1 MYRLASMRYISYI
14 YIYTGGCTKKWSAGW
29 GLKLANPPIGHDRRI
44 YRAYISAPVVA
55 RLKNEI
61 APTPAPQHLQL
72 PSSAP
77 APHGPSPPRLSSLL
91 LAAPQPPLYIS
102 GTSIS
107 VWQRGRFSLIAPIL
121 SFVQVSK
128 VHAIVWYAYSIRA
141 SILRPQPFNTIRSV
155 PVFSPTFVRRYIDTS
170 VGGTSLTPC
179 HFVSRLDWRLSN
191 PRPIDRWL
199 VNDRNR

>member
-1 MYRLASMRYISYI
+1 MIAVYI
-14 YIYTGGCTKKWSAGW
+14 G
-29 GLKLANPPIGHDRRI
+29 RI
-44 YRAYISAPVVA
+44 YRRQSLHGLKMKLHPHRPRSISNFLRP
-55 RLKNEI
+55 RPE
-61 APTPAPQHLQL
+61 Q
-72 PSSAP
+72 PS
-77 APHGPSPPRLSSLL
+77 PRLSSLL

-191 PRPIDRWL
+191 PRTIDRWL